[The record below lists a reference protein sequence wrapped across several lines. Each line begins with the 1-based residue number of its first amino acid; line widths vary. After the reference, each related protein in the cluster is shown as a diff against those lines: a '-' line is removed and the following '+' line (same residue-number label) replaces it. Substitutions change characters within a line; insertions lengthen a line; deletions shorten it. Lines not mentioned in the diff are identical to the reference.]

1 MLVIIVLERVTPG
14 LRGDLTRWMLAPRP
28 TVFVGDLTADVRER
42 LWKRACKAAR
52 PGGGCLLVHTAPTDQ
67 SFVVR
72 SYGTPN
78 RLVEDF
84 DGLQLIRIP

>member
-1 MLVIIVLERVTPG
+1 MLVLIVLEHVTPG
-14 LRGDLTRWMLAPRP
+14 LRGDLTRWMVSPRP
-28 TVFVGDLTADVRER
+28 TVFVGDLSADVRDR
-42 LWKRACKAAR
+42 LWTRACKAAG
-52 PGGGCLLVHTAPTDQ
+52 PGAGCLMVHAAPTDQ

-78 RLVEDF
+78 RRVEDF

>member
-1 MLVIIVLERVTPG
+1 M
-14 LRGDLTRWMLAPRP
+14 
-28 TVFVGDLTADVRER
+28 
-42 LWKRACKAAR
+42 
-52 PGGGCLLVHTAPTDQ
+52 VHAAPTDQ

-72 SYGTPN
+72 SYGTPD